1 MEFEFR
7 LISIKTEQITKFMNK
22 SDKYYLQNIEKIMGE
37 GSWDDNPRPKYSDGV
52 PAYSKFITGVFEEY
66 DISKGEFPIP
76 TLRNTAIKT
85 GIKEILWI
93 YQKQSSSLDVARE
106 MGINWWDEWDIGD
119 GTIGQ
124 RYGRT
129 INRYQL
135 MNKLLVDLIDAPFSR
150 RHIIN
155 MYQYS
160 DLRETKGLYPCAYE
174 TIWSVRKGDDDLI
187 LDITLIQRS
196 NDFITAGFINKIQ
209 YTALLMMVAGHCGY
223 KVGKFCHLVQ
233 NLHIYD
239 RHFDAVAELLNKEP
253 LDTQPKLIL
262 KENKNFYDYTIDDF
276 EIVGTEDITKINS
289 KLELAI

>member
-1 MEFEFR
+1 M
-7 LISIKTEQITKFMNK
+7 KTGQITKCMNK

-93 YQKQSSSLDVARE
+93 YQRQSSSLDDARE

-124 RYGRT
+124 RYGKT

-135 MNKLLVDLIDAPFSR
+135 INKLLVDLIDDPFSR

-174 TIWSVRKGDDDLI
+174 TIWSVRKGDNELI
-187 LDITLIQRS
+187 LDMTLIQRS
-196 NDFITAGFINKIQ
+196 NDFITAGYINKIQ
-209 YTALLMMVAGHCGY
+209 YVALLMMVAGHCGY

-253 LDTQPKLIL
+253 LDIQPKLIL

-276 EIVGTEDITKINS
+276 EIIGTEGITKINS

>member
-1 MEFEFR
+1 
-7 LISIKTEQITKFMNK
+7 MNK
-22 SDKYYLQNIEKIMGE
+22 ADKYYFQNLSKIMSE
-37 GSWDDNPRPKYSDGV
+37 GSWDENPRPKYSDGT
-52 PAYSKFITGVFEEY
+52 PAHSRFITQVFEEY
-66 DISKGEFPIP
+66 DISKGEFPIT

-119 GTIGQ
+119 GSIGQ

-129 INRYQL
+129 INKYQL
-135 MNKLLVDLIDAPFSR
+135 MNKLLVGLIDDPFGR

-160 DLRETKGLYPCAYE
+160 DLQETPGLYPCAYE
-174 TIWSVRKGDDDLI
+174 TIWSVRKVGEDKV
-187 LDITLIQRS
+187 LDMTLIQRS
-196 NDFITAGFINKIQ
+196 NDYLVASYINKVQ
-209 YTALLMMVAGHCGY
+209 YLALQMMVAGHCGY

-239 RHFDAVAELLNKEP
+239 RHFDAVTELINRTPLETDLPYIELL
-253 LDTQPKLIL
+253 
-262 KENKNFYDYTIDDF
+262 ENKNFYDYTIDDF
-276 EIVGTEDITKINS
+276 KVHNVDKIMKINS
-289 KLELAI
+289 QLELAI